1 MMNKVVSAVLI
12 SVLVAFIVPAI
23 PYVAEVLR
31 YEIHGMLTVS
41 IFVMLVFIY
50 KELVDRRKE

>member
-1 MMNKVVSAVLI
+1 MNKVVSAVLI

-31 YEIHGMLTVS
+31 YEIHGMLTVA

>member
-1 MMNKVVSAVLI
+1 MNKVVLAVLI
-12 SVLVAFIVPAI
+12 SLLVAFVVPAI

-31 YEIHGMLTVS
+31 YDFHGMLTVA